1 MKRLISI
8 IIPVYNVETYLS
20 ECIES
25 VLKQTYQ
32 NIEILLIDDGSP
44 DNSGKICNEYAK
56 KDSRVRVIHKENGG
70 VSSARN
76 VGLKQ
81 ANGEYITFVD
91 GDDFIAESYIEEL
104 YKTLEN
110 VNADLS
116 FCKYNHYNGLGFQE
130 IYENFPADLLVERT
144 SEAFIDFFCRFFTNK
159 NNFFGSI
166 WRVLYKKS
174 VLQDLSF
181 NENVKISEDLL
192 FLLQAIFN
200 AKKLCFVE
208 KTLYHYRVTQGSAC
222 RSYKKDYVKSQE
234 ELYNGLKYIFNQIE
248 NQKTIKL
255 FNTYS
260 ALLCYYLFSN
270 EIKYR
275 EKEWKHN
282 IQEIR
287 DCKLYEYFKLKN
299 GLKIQTVKS
308 QIKFLIVW
316 VLVKWRLV

>member
-1 MKRLISI
+1 MNKLVSI
-8 IIPVYNVETYLS
+8 IIPVYNVEKYLA

-25 VLKQTYQ
+25 VLRQTYQ
-32 NIEILLIDDGSP
+32 NIEILLIADGSP
-44 DNSGKICNEYAK
+44 DNSGKICDKYAK
-56 KDSRVRVIHKENGG
+56 KDSRVRVIHKQNGG

-76 VGLKQ
+76 VGLEQ

-91 GDDFIAESYIEEL
+91 GDDFIAKSYIEEL

-110 VNADLS
+110 ANADLS
-116 FCKYNHYNGLGFQE
+116 FCKYDHYNGLGFEE
-130 IYENFPADLLVERT
+130 IKEGFPTNLVVDKNDQ
-144 SEAFIDFFCRFFTNK
+144 SFIDFFCRFFTNK
-159 NNFFGSI
+159 NNFCGSSC
-166 WRVLYKKS
+166 RVLYKKS

-200 AKKLCFVE
+200 AKKLVFLD
-208 KTLYHYRVTQGSAC
+208 KALYHYRVAQGSAC
-222 RSYKKDYVKSQE
+222 HSYKKNFLKSQA
-234 ELYNGLKYIFNQIE
+234 ELHSGIKVIFEQIE

-287 DCKLYEYFKLKN
+287 DCKLYEYFNLKN

-316 VLVKWRLV
+316 VLVKWRIV